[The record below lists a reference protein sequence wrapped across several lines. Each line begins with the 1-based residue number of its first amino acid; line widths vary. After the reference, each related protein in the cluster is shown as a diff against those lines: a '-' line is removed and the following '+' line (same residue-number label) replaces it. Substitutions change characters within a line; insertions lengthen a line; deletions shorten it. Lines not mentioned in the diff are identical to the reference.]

1 MKTIRQLSVFVTNK
15 AGRLA
20 FITNC
25 LAAAQVNIRA
35 MFMADTTDYGIFR
48 LIVDDCEK
56 AEKALTRAGLTASI
70 TEVIGLKIEDKPGSL
85 AQAVSLLSDA
95 DISVD
100 YVYAYNSPDIGFASI
115 FIRVSDNAAACQVLE
130 KGGVKLISQDEIK

>member
-1 MKTIRQLSVFVTNK
+1 MQTIRQLSVFVTNK

-70 TEVIGLKIEDKPGSL
+70 TEVIGIKVEDKPGAL
-85 AQAVSLLSDA
+85 AEAVSLLSDA
-95 DISVD
+95 EISVD
-100 YVYAYNSPDIGFASI
+100 YMYAYNTPNSGSASI
-115 FIRVSDNAAACQVLE
+115 FLHVSDIEAACQVLE
-130 KGGVKLISQDEIK
+130 KGGVKLISQSDIQ